1 MSSST
6 LSHKPAVPD
15 ASARPDDLAVEAARY
30 ALLRRIAPAIRH
42 HMAGTLQPIGMITA
56 IMERSLQAATPDM
69 AVLRD
74 NCKSISTLSR
84 TAAGASMTLISWVA
98 PRETNVVRLEAG
110 VEECLGMLSTDLAF
124 RGFTLVNK
132 VIATDVSVS
141 QVALRTLFTASLI
154 ALTDAALAPASVL
167 VTSELTGDTVRV
179 CICATPEEGASA
191 AEDPSGY
198 RNLGWDDVD
207 ALASAEQVRVS
218 HGINRVELGFVLLE
232 QSDLTV

>member
-6 LSHKPAVPD
+6 LSRVPAAAD
-15 ASARPDDLAVEAARY
+15 GSHSHDDLAVEAARY

-56 IMERSLQAATPDM
+56 IMERRLQADTPDM
-69 AVLRD
+69 DVLRD

-84 TAAGASMTLISWVA
+84 TATGASMNLIGWVA
-98 PRETNVVRLEAG
+98 PRETSIVQLETG

-124 RGFTLVNK
+124 RGFTLANK
-132 VIATDVSVS
+132 VIAADANVS

-167 VTSELTGDTVRV
+167 VSSELTGDTARV
-179 CICATPEEGASA
+179 SISVMPEEGASPA
-191 AEDPSGY
+191 QDPRGY
-198 RNLGWDDVD
+198 RDLGWDDVD
-207 ALASAEQVRVS
+207 ALASAEGVRVS
-218 HGINRVELGFVLLE
+218 HGINRVELGFLLLE